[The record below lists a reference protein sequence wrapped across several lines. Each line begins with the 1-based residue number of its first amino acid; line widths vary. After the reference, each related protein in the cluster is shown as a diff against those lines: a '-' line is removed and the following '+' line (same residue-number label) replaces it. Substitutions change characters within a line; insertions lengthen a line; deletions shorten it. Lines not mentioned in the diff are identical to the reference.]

1 MTLED
6 QIRRMGEARASE
18 ISTPTWR
25 DRVGGGRGLPWRW
38 AGAAV
43 AILGLAVGTFAILP
57 GDDPDTD
64 VAGPES
70 ARRWIPASGVERID
84 YPGELALV
92 AGFLAWPEV
101 ALVTPD
107 ARTDVAVDDITRLFG
122 GSTPYRRNTVPAD
135 GFSVSTRNDGVVA
148 VSFTRGG
155 DEDLVASIETRRF
168 SAQDLERRAAELL
181 GLTTDLAALAD
192 AVASW
197 DDALAVAYVGEPV
210 PIEASISADN
220 TFDDAVFWLHTAS
233 SSQFLATNG
242 GERPGW
248 FDELLALESTDDHAL
263 TEEYFGFVGAGP
275 VVGVTDSEWLLIVD
289 DVLGPDPQVEFPG
302 SELLFAAPGAPEV
315 ATPAAEPVRTEDGAW
330 TLALRF
336 GEPTSFRDGGA
347 VIATIGG
354 VTLTFGFAEPGM
366 TFTELTVPTRMLEA
380 EARSYA
386 ELINDALADP
396 APTATTTTD
405 PYPTTGPSQSGVCAA
420 NPVPSDVVLDVATHI
435 AFDRSPLDLD
445 QDGVDD
451 EMLVYDDADGN
462 WFLLARLQTGWT
474 NAVDLGRPAGAV
486 LMNTPSGVPAATD
499 LDGDGGLEFFVGGY
513 GNTARTSGMVSLAAC
528 TLRFIEAEVFPGE
541 SPQGWI
547 LHGVGGNSCL
557 PTSCFPRVRCI
568 DNELVLEVVVPTD
581 EWRGVGDADPADIT
595 VVWRTERYSFVDGNL
610 VVGESSAT
618 EYPLEPDFARLADAP
633 GPDDSDVIDC
643 VP

>member
-6 QIRRMGEARASE
+6 QIRRMGEARASV

-25 DRVGGGRGLPWRW
+25 DHVGGGRGLPWRW

-43 AILGLAVGTFAILP
+43 AILVLAVGAFAVLP

-84 YPGELALV
+84 YPGELAFV

-181 GLTTDLAALAD
+181 GVTTDLAALAD

-210 PIEASISADN
+210 PIEASISADE
-220 TFDDAVFWLHTAS
+220 TFDEAVFWLHTAS
-233 SSQFLATNG
+233 AGQFLATNG

-263 TEEYFGFVGAGP
+263 TEEYFGSVGAGP
-275 VVGVTDSEWLLIVD
+275 VVGVTDAEWLLIVD

-315 ATPAAEPVRTEDGAW
+315 ATPAAEPARTEDGAW

-336 GEPTSFRDGGA
+336 DEPTSFRDGGA
-347 VIATIGG
+347 VVATIGG

-420 NPVPSDVVLDVATHI
+420 NPVPSDDVLDLAAHI

-462 WFLLARLQTGWT
+462 WFLLARLQAGWT
-474 NAVDLGRPAGAV
+474 NALDLG
-486 LMNTPSGVPAATD
+486 TPPEVPGLARTSDGVPAGTD
-499 LDGDGGLEFFVGGY
+499 LDDDGGLEFFVTGY
-513 GNTARTSGMVSLAAC
+513 LGPSAGMV
-528 TLRFIEAEVFPGE
+528 TLRGCELVDEFFLDEPAEGIGATFGVQIGL
-541 SPQGWI
+541 SPDIPLCQGRA
-547 LHGVGGNSCL
+547 CA
-557 PTSCFPRVRCI
+557 TRVRCVDDVLTQELFVGVAVNDDSGYWTTVELRLDPSGMI
-568 DNELVLEVVVPTD
+568 ISNELPT
-581 EWRGVGDADPADIT
+581 RPVGPFETLDDPP
-595 VVWRTERYSFVDGNL
+595 TE
-610 VVGESSAT
+610 AT
-618 EYPLEPDFARLADAP
+618 T
-633 GPDDSDVIDC
+633 GVIDC